1 MSSTGFNKTQNWNMP
16 LTDRESGQIMD
27 ESTRDNIYLSHQ
39 NQDPKSVLTSAR
51 NSKSGVKNNEKLTH
65 K

>member
-1 MSSTGFNKTQNWNMP
+1 MP